1 MKKSLLVLIMSVIMI
16 GLASCGGNDHSKAF
30 NKAKKIMDNISDNI
44 KSAKTC
50 DDVDMAAFGILGM
63 LGIEGIDALSAEEQ
77 AELDKMSEEMNK
89 LMESKKAELDC
100 KDSFFDFDDED
111 VPLDEPVEEE
121 VE

>member
-1 MKKSLLVLIMSVIMI
+1 
-16 GLASCGGNDHSKAF
+16 
-30 NKAKKIMDNISDNI
+30 MDNISENI
-44 KSAKTC
+44 QKAKTC
-50 DDVDMAAFGILGM
+50 DDVDMAAFGVLGM

-77 AELDKMSEEMNK
+77 AELDKMSEDMNK

-100 KDSFFDFDDED
+100 KDSFFDFDEED

>member
-16 GLASCGGNDHSKAF
+16 GMASCGGNNHSTAF
-30 NKAKKIMDNISDNI
+30 NKAKKIMDNITDNI
-44 KSAKTC
+44 KKAKTC

-77 AELDKMSEEMNK
+77 AELDKMSEDMNK
-89 LMESKKAELDC
+89 LMENKKSELNC
-100 KDSFFDFDDED
+100 KDSFFDLDEDD